1 MGTEIMRR
9 ILGWLFLAAALGAA
23 CLYTWRL
30 GMTAFRGEA
39 GPCTVTVTCPGGP
52 APSVYSYDLVG
63 SGFCRTIH
71 ISYDPADPDCNY
83 GTFRDLPPGEYR
95 LLENGAERARVFVC
109 LAAPA
114 AEIQPDHT
122 WPIAP
127 AR

>member
-1 MGTEIMRR
+1 MAVSGSSSGRSLSIHLAPGDDGISRR
-9 ILGWLFLAAALGAA
+9 GGP
-23 CLYTWRL
+23 LYRYSHL
-30 GMTAFRGEA
+30 PR
-39 GPCTVTVTCPGGP
+39 GP